1 MQIVYKNKRLE
12 NVLIGINALAAA
24 VVAASFVMLFG
35 FAKPLLPASILYGVQ
50 FVLLCVF
57 IVEKIIRLF
66 NSVSMRDFLRG
77 NWFEAPLLIGLGIA
91 VFGAGRWFGK
101 AAPAEVQHIAV
112 GIYLVLQVVTKLCR
126 TTVNLAASGRN
137 PTRTLIASFL
147 VLIIS
152 GAGLLMLPKASA
164 AGKEN
169 LSFVDALF
177 TATSATCV
185 TGLIVKNT
193 GEDFSMMGQLIIL
206 TLIQLGGLG
215 IVVFGAVFALLLGQA
230 LSLRESVAMQ
240 DLLSARTLGRISRI
254 IAFIFVGT
262 LLIEAIGAVS
272 MFGMWDEV
280 PSRVGNLQEQWFCSI
295 FHSISAF
302 CNAGFSLFSDSMVSY
317 NRSWQ
322 VYLVMAPLI
331 ILGGLGFG
339 VHYDLFNIAAE
350 RVKRFF
356 KGWFNK
362 EYRFSREAPKRMG
375 LQTKIVLSVSAC
387 LIVLGTLAILLFER
401 YASPVR
407 SQMPEP
413 STPATMGISN
423 EASGSNPAKNPGVLG
438 ALFQS
443 ITARTAGFNTVDI
456 SALSASSKII
466 LILFMF
472 VGGSPGSTA
481 GGIKTV
487 TLAVVIMT
495 AVAALRKRQEVE
507 IFRRSVRIVVVG
519 RAITVMLLFVVVLFG
534 ATLALS
540 ITESA
545 NGFTMSEIMF
555 EAGSAL
561 GTVGLTTGI
570 TPSLTIVGKL
580 IIIVVIF
587 VGRLG
592 PLTLLAALTFN
603 LKPVKYN
610 YPDEAIIVG

>member
-1 MQIVYKNKRLE
+1 MQVRYKNRRVEK
-12 NVLIGINALAAA
+12 VLIGVNVLTAA

-35 FAKPLLPASILYGVQ
+35 FGEPLLPVWILYGVQ

-57 IVEKIIRLF
+57 IAEKVIRQF
-66 NSVSMRDFLRG
+66 NAVSMGEFWRR
-77 NWFEAPLLIGLGIA
+77 NWFEIPFLIALGIA
-91 VFGAGRWFGK
+91 VFGAGRWFGE
-101 AAPAEVQHIAV
+101 ATPAEVQHIAV

-126 TTVNLAASGRN
+126 TTVNLAASGKN

-147 VLIIS
+147 VLIIT
-152 GAGLLMLPKASA
+152 GAGLLMLPRSST
-164 AGKEN
+164 GEN
-169 LSFVDALF
+169 VSFVDALF

-185 TGLIVKNT
+185 TGLIVKDT
-193 GEDFSMMGQLIIL
+193 GKDFSLMGQVIIL

-215 IVVFGAVFALLLGQA
+215 IIVFGVVFALLLGQA

-240 DLLSARTLGRISRI
+240 DLLSARTLGRIGNM
-254 IAFIFVGT
+254 IAFIFAGT
-262 LLIEAIGAVS
+262 LLIEAVGAVG
-272 MFGMWDEV
+272 MFGMWDDV
-280 PSRVGNLQEQWFCSI
+280 AGRAGNLTQRWFCSI

-317 NRSWQ
+317 NRKWQ

-339 VHYDLFNIAAE
+339 VHYDLSNIAAD

-356 KGWFNK
+356 KGRFNK
-362 EYRFSREAPKRMG
+362 EYRFSREAPKRMR
-375 LQTKIVLSVSAC
+375 LQSKIVLSVSAC
-387 LIVLGTLAILLFER
+387 LIVLGMLAILLFER
-401 YASPVR
+401 YVGPVR

-413 STPATMGISN
+413 SAPATMGISN
-423 EASGSNPAKNPGVLG
+423 GASGSNPAKNPGVLG

-443 ITARTAGFNTVDI
+443 ITARTAGFNTINI
-456 SALSASSKII
+456 SALSASSRFI
-466 LILFMF
+466 LILLMF
-472 VGGSPGSTA
+472 IGGSPGSTA

-487 TLAVVIMT
+487 TLAVVVMT

-507 IFRRSVRIVVVG
+507 MFERSVRIVVVG
-519 RAITVMLLFVVVLFG
+519 RAITVTLLFVAVLFG

-540 ITESA
+540 ITENS
-545 NGFTMSEIMF
+545 NGFTMSDIMF
-555 EAGSAL
+555 EVGSAL
-561 GTVGLTTGI
+561 GTVGLTAGI
-570 TPSLTIVGKL
+570 TPSLTTVGKL
-580 IIIVVIF
+580 IIIAVIF

-603 LKPVKYN
+603 LKPVRYN